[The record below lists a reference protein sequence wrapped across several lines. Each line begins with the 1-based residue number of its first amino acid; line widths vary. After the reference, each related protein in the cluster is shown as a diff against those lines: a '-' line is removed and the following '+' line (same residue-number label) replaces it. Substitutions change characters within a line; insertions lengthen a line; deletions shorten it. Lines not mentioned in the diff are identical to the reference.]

1 MYNRITPK
9 SKLFECIKCRTKY
22 NYKISIYFLVIG
34 TWDSNI
40 DFMIFGGNKRG
51 KEITWDKT
59 RGKRWPQKQVEDLIT
74 ISYMNNP

>member
-1 MYNRITPK
+1 M
-9 SKLFECIKCRTKY
+9 
-22 NYKISIYFLVIG
+22 
-34 TWDSNI
+34 WDSNI